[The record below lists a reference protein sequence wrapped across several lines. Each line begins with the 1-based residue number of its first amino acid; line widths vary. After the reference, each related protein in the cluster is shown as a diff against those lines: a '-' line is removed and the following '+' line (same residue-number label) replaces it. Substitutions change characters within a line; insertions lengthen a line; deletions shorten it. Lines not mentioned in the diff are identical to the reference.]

1 MNFVPS
7 NFPDRHLGLPSS
19 HMKNCPEPFGSSPRE
34 YFPAEGSFGLFHDV
48 STVLCPVFVFTL
60 TFIPGRKLSVGCSKL
75 SQIAVPSPD
84 DTTSWPESLIVA
96 LVSFVVAVETSWT
109 RLSRP
114 RRRARAGSRRGRWRC
129 CRRRWRGERPGSRPT
144 RPTGSRRCGRARR
157 RSGWWSCRGRRSRAR
172 SGRRGRAWC
181 LHP

>member
-96 LVSFVVAVETSWT
+96 LVSFVVAVETFVDQTVPPSPSST
-109 RLSRP
+109 SRFPSRP
-114 RRRARAGSRRGRWRC
+114 MAMLPSEVARGASRFATHTTDWVETL
-129 CRRRWRGERPGSRPT
+129 W
-144 RPTGSRRCGRARR
+144 
-157 RSGWWSCRGRRSRAR
+157 
-172 SGRRGRAWC
+172 
-181 LHP
+181 